1 MFLTARVYFSWVL
14 VLANFV
20 RCILDGEMLVW
31 DTSSKRFAEFGSNQE
46 IGMYFNMVWSPQ
58 TFFSK
63 EIEKWERISDFMLL
77 VKQTLGMMENQ
88 IWDPSQQK
96 KKKLFLDGKKTKRR
110 RIEFVGTPKL

>member
-1 MFLTARVYFSWVL
+1 
-14 VLANFV
+14 
-20 RCILDGEMLVW
+20 
-31 DTSSKRFAEFGSNQE
+31 
-46 IGMYFNMVWSPQ
+46 
-58 TFFSK
+58 
-63 EIEKWERISDFMLL
+63 MLL